1 MMQDV
6 ANCKANNLTLERR
19 VQATAKEAAQ
29 AVAIKSALEESVKK
43 ANKELASL
51 QKSMEAK
58 EERYKLEMDR
68 LSDELAQSDSR
79 LKVQLASVTN
89 LLVEEQAK
97 CKELER
103 QYLDIQGFATK
114 QINDLAKDMK
124 QTDDS
129 EKQLLFARDQITK
142 HENSILGL
150 QRELAHAHQNHH
162 NEVQRLQHA
171 CEACHKDLNLVLFEK
186 EAMDKNSAADKI
198 KLVQIQ
204 KLLEETEISMQ
215 KLENKY
221 HSIVG
226 EKTNLLQNI
235 DELVDENGA
244 LKTKL
249 QCASEDLRLLKEN
262 EASERKKTEGALKNE
277 VGKVRQE
284 LEKEKRRSS
293 AYKTK
298 AIESHRRSIQ
308 AKEVLDSLCG

>member
-1 MMQDV
+1 
-6 ANCKANNLTLERR
+6 
-19 VQATAKEAAQ
+19 
-29 AVAIKSALEESVKK
+29 
-43 ANKELASL
+43 
-51 QKSMEAK
+51 
-58 EERYKLEMDR
+58 
-68 LSDELAQSDSR
+68 
-79 LKVQLASVTN
+79 
-89 LLVEEQAK
+89 
-97 CKELER
+97 
-103 QYLDIQGFATK
+103 
-114 QINDLAKDMK
+114 
-124 QTDDS
+124 
-129 EKQLLFARDQITK
+129 
-142 HENSILGL
+142 
-150 QRELAHAHQNHH
+150 
-162 NEVQRLQHA
+162 
-171 CEACHKDLNLVLFEK
+171 
-186 EAMDKNSAADKI
+186 MDKNSAADKI